1 MNYTGIILPIQ
12 KIWKQTAW
20 SWAFRLAV
28 SITVP
33 LLYGYFTENLQAV
46 FWVAFA
52 AQSLGL
58 IELKG
63 NFGNVIRILVLGA
76 LFSLLTCTIGSLC
89 GRVVWLHVV
98 VMFFVGIIST
108 LFKNLGERGLGMA
121 LGFYIFYIIAS
132 AYPTVNT
139 ADLWKRLEL
148 VALGQLWVIALAVV
162 WMLVEKQGKPLRQTV
177 SEVFFEMSVLVNKAR
192 SGFGGEGVLTSPR
205 NLFLQETHIRNKLN
219 ASIEFFNIQDREIY
233 NKQLVGQIR
242 KIAGLL
248 NIQLLQIIE
257 EAHQLFPY
265 RKQDNVD
272 IHIHSILRIWE
283 QLFNMTSEYL
293 HYLKE
298 DDKLWLQTRIERLAD
313 ISLVIQETVYT
324 STFVQEKMQNI
335 IRLSSRMAKL
345 EERLMKLLDTHEEK
359 RIFQSYTFSKMMKVL
374 HPKMFGNELRNF
386 FRFERNTSL
395 YALRVGIGVLVG
407 SLIDIY
413 LIPHHG
419 YWVPF
424 TTIIVVQPYI
434 GATVKKG
441 FERSLG
447 TFFGALLGYFLF
459 EWLYTEWLNI
469 ALVAVATVFSI
480 YYLKKKY
487 SIASFFIT
495 LSLIGLLSISDNGGE
510 NILEIRLLCTV
521 IGSSI
526 SIAVGFLFRS
536 TWDESMLPIHFR
548 AAILSNYEYLL
559 ASPVWQYTSEN
570 WLRLKRLAE
579 SANVRLFESY
589 SRWTNEPKLKRD
601 RKETARYFAKINHLI
616 RLTKEINNIN
626 LEWELQT
633 ETPTQISRDTTQL
646 MELFE
651 TLLKKFEIPI
661 PPKIEIENFSPYIN
675 LSTEQNIAF
684 NKIFLELRALLA
696 AIEK

>member
-1 MNYTGIILPIQ
+1 MNYSGIIQPIQ

-33 LLYGYFTENLQAV
+33 LLYGYYNGNLQAV
-46 FWVAFA
+46 FWVAFS

-76 LFSLLTCTIGSLC
+76 LFSLLTCAVGSLC
-89 GRVVWLHVV
+89 GNVVWLHVL

-132 AYPTVNT
+132 AYPTADT
-139 ADLWKRLEL
+139 AELWKRLEL
-148 VALGQLWVIALAVV
+148 VALGQLWVIALAIV

-205 NLFLQETHIRNKLN
+205 NLFLQETQIRNKLN
-219 ASIEFFNIQDREIY
+219 ASIEIFNIQDKEIY

-272 IHIHSILRIWE
+272 IQVHTILRIWE
-283 QLFNMTSEYL
+283 QLFNMTNEYL

-313 ISLVIQETVYT
+313 ISSVIQETVYT

-335 IRLSSRMAKL
+335 IRLSNRMVKL
-345 EERLMKLLDTHEEK
+345 EEGLMKLLDTHEEK

-395 YALRVGIGVLVG
+395 YALRVGIGVLIG

-480 YYLKKKY
+480 YFLKKKY

-521 IGSSI
+521 LGSAI

-548 AAILSNYEYLL
+548 AAILANYDYLL
-559 ASPVWQYTSEN
+559 ASPVWQYATEN

-589 SRWTNEPKLKRD
+589 SRWINEPKLKRD

-626 LEWELQT
+626 LEWELQS
-633 ETPTQISRDTTQL
+633 ESAAQISRDTTQL

-661 PPKIEIENFSPYIN
+661 PPKIEIENFSPYLK
-675 LSTEQNIAF
+675 LSPEQNIAF
-684 NKIFLELRALLA
+684 NKIVLELRALLA